1 MQPEWEFRLAKIEN
15 LLATL
20 TERQVQQQVE
30 ISLLQESQK
39 RTDEQI
45 QATSEQIKLTDQ
57 QIQAVVRQIQA
68 AEKQIQALTQHAEL
82 VFSALGRVS
91 DSQERTEARLQSLID
106 TVDRL
111 RPGDK

>member
-1 MQPEWEFRLAKIEN
+1 MQPDWEFRLAKIEN

-45 QATSEQIKLTDQ
+45 QATTQQLKLTDQ
-57 QIQAVVRQIQA
+57 QIQV
-68 AEKQIQALTQHAEL
+68 AEKQIQSLAEHVEL

-91 DSQERTEARLQSLID
+91 DSQDRTEARLQSLID

-111 RPGDK
+111 RPGDR